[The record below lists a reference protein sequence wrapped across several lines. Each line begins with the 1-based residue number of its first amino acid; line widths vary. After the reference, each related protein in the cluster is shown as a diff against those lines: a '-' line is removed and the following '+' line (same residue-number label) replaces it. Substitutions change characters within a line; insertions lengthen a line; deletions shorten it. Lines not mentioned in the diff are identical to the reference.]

1 MKEPVAAAQIIIAI
15 IPIVGIVMAA
25 VLIFFFLLWR
35 HKQIICQIKTNIYT
49 PLQFSLQNFCL
60 ILGLLLFIVGLILTI
75 LFAIIEGISFVLL
88 GGLVP
93 LGCGISLI
101 LFFII
106 SLNLKK
112 SDKDAENAWD

>member
-1 MKEPVAAAQIIIAI
+1 MNAPVAAAQIIIAI

-35 HKQIICQIKTNIYT
+35 HKQIICQIKTNVYT
-49 PLQFSLQNFCL
+49 PIKFSLQNFCL
-60 ILGLLLFIVGLILTI
+60 ILGLLLFIVGIILTV
-75 LFAIIEGISFVLL
+75 LFSIIEGLSFVLL

-93 LGCGISLI
+93 LGCGLSLI

-106 SLNLKK
+106 SLKLKN
-112 SDKDAENAWD
+112 AEKESENDSV